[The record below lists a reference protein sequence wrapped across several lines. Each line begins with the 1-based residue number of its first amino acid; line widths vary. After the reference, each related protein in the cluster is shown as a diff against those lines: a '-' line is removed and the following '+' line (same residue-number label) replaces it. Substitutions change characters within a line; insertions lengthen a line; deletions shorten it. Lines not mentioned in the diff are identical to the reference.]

1 MQKRDKEEQQ
11 LLAHLEEVS
20 ENQEKTK
27 TRKKA
32 EKQRL
37 AEEKKKKK
45 WIEYLKQLQNKV
57 LTKDATLLGGTE
69 ASQDAGSK

>member
-45 WIEYLKQLQNKV
+45 WIEYLKQL
-57 LTKDATLLGGTE
+57 
-69 ASQDAGSK
+69 